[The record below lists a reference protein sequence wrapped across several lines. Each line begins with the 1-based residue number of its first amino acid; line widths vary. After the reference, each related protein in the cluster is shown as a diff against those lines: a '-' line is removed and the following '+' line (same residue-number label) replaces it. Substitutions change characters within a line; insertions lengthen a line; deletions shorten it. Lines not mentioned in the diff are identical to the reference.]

1 MASATYLYVLL
12 PAGHHPDRNGLPADV
27 ETLLAE
33 VPRTALGGGNGYEQQ
48 EDGRWWFNKT
58 ITSHDR
64 LDIAEALADRLREVG
79 YRAVV
84 RTRR

>member
-12 PAGHHPDRNGLPADV
+12 PAGHHPDRDGLPADV

-33 VPRTALGGGNGYEQQ
+33 VPETALGGGSGYEQQ
-48 EDGRWWFNKT
+48 DDGRWCFHKT
-58 ITSHDR
+58 ITSRDR
-64 LDIAEALADRLREVG
+64 LDIAKALASRLRDVG
-79 YRAVV
+79 YRAFV